1 MDVFENPMVFMTVV
15 VGAAF
20 LAGVSGLYQLYG
32 PESEGA
38 VKPKA
43 VLRDGILGAIFTAMA
58 WTFVPES
65 MKGVADSLSSTIA
78 TVPTLT
84 GGGTSSKSVS
94 FGPDFD
100 VQIGPA
106 RF

>member
-1 MDVFENPMVFMTVV
+1 MDVFENPMVLLTVV
-15 VGAAF
+15 IGAAF

-43 VLRDGILGAIFTAMA
+43 ILRDGILGAIFTAMA

-65 MKGVADSLSSTIA
+65 MKGVADSLSSTMQ
-78 TVPTLT
+78 TVPTMT
-84 GGGTSSKSVS
+84 GGTSKSVS